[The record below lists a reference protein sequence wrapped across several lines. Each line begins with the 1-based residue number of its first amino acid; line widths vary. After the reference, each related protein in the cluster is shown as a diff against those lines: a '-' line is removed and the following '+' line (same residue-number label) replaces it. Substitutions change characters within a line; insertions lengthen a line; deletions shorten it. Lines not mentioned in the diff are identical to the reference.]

1 MCSSLRSLRHVTG
14 GYINVSYN
22 HSVGGTRGLAMEKQ
36 AGGESLGTEGKEA
49 PGISHCSVGFGRLM
63 GKGERGPRQK
73 LHKKGLR
80 CRIKSQNQD
89 RKASTEGENRPKVQG
104 QADT

>member
-1 MCSSLRSLRHVTG
+1 
-14 GYINVSYN
+14 
-22 HSVGGTRGLAMEKQ
+22 MEKQ
-36 AGGESLGTEGKEA
+36 AGRESLGTERKEA

-63 GKGERGPRQK
+63 EKGGWGPRQK
-73 LHKKGLR
+73 LHEKGLR

-89 RKASTEGENRPKVQG
+89 QRPALWPLVKGESRPKVQG